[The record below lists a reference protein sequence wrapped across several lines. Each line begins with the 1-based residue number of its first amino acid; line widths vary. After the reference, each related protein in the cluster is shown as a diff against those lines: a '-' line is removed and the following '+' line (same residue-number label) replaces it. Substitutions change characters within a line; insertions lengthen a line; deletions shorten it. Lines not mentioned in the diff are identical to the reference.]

1 MKNIDK
7 VTTGSLYKENLKK
20 SELLLT
26 FFLQS
31 PKLEF
36 FCHAVLID
44 YSPIGIAEILKVSN
58 AYEFSRTAQQNLCR
72 NRDNHFCK
80 KKLYYL

>member
-7 VTTGSLYKENLKK
+7 VTTRSLYKENLKK
-20 SELLLT
+20 VNYCSLYFYKARNSS
-26 FFLQS
+26 FFVMLW
-31 PKLEF
+31 
-36 FCHAVLID
+36 LID
-44 YSPIGIAEILKVSN
+44 YSPVGIAGILKVSN
-58 AYEFSRTAQQNLCR
+58 AYEFSRTTQQNLCR